1 MSTFSR
7 PFPVKQIQCLSDAC
21 YTFTSRT
28 LGDLTA
34 IAALSVPHDPTMRPA
49 CSWRSVFIDSAHTF
63 WPVPHVELLLI
74 IMARYHLNVLH
85 WRLDNDTAWRI
96 PIPSFHLLTGAGAQA
111 PRPATDGHA
120 TSLRLGGGLAHPPH
134 CAHGFYSEADI
145 RHLVTYAAARDIRII
160 PEISFPPRTD
170 APIRAYPTMSNPSLV
185 RSPTHTGETAP
196 RPHTTPH
203 RSSRRTSST
212 HDCRRPCQPNDYEE
226 SKPSSTPPGS
236 RVQTRPSSTYS
247 PTSSSPPRPHGM
259 DQSHYRG
266 SSSPL

>member
-1 MSTFSR
+1 M
-7 PFPVKQIQCLSDAC
+7 
-21 YTFTSRT
+21 
-28 LGDLTA
+28 A
-34 IAALSVPHDPTMRPA
+34 ITPSSIPHDSTTRPA
-49 CSWRSVFIDSAHTF
+49 CSWRGVFIDSAHTF
-63 WPVPHVELLLI
+63 WPVPHVELLLT

-85 WRLDNDTAWRI
+85 WRLANDTAWRI

-134 CAHGFYSEADI
+134 CARGFYSEANI
-145 RHLVTYAAARDIRII
+145 RHLVAYAAARNIRII

-170 APIRAYPTMSNPSLV
+170 APIRAYPTMSNPGLV
-185 RSPTHTGETAP
+185 HSPTHTCETAP
-196 RPHTTPH
+196 WPHTTPH
-203 RSSRRTSST
+203 RSSRHTSST

-247 PTSSSPPRPHGM
+247 PSSSPSPRPHGM

>member
-85 WRLDNDTAWRI
+85 WRLANDTAWRI

-170 APIRAYPTMSNPSLV
+170 APIRAYPTYRCPDPRLPHVQMP
-185 RSPTHTGETAP
+185 RSAP
-196 RPHTTPH
+196 I
-203 RSSRRTSST
+203 
-212 HDCRRPCQPNDYEE
+212 
-226 SKPSSTPPGS
+226 
-236 RVQTRPSSTYS
+236 
-247 PTSSSPPRPHGM
+247 PR
-259 DQSHYRG
+259 
-266 SSSPL
+266 